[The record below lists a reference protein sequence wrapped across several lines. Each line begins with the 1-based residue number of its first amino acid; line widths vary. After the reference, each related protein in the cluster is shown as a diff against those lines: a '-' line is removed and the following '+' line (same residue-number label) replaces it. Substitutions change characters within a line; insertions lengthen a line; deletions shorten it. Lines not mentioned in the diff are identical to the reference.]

1 MSERTENERRRL
13 EGVELGSIRLET
25 HVGHDGAGDV
35 YRALDTKLRRTVR
48 VRVLD
53 AREVPE
59 SLTRAAR
66 VAHPALVPIHDVVA
80 GDGVVA
86 IVQDDLALESLKDRQ
101 ELGPLPRAEAGRL
114 VATIAG
120 ALAALH
126 DEGAAHGSL
135 AADRVL
141 LLADGRAV
149 LRDAG
154 IVAGDESTDLRALG
168 ALITELLGDA
178 TPRTPEARRE
188 RALWDALTAELRAAR
203 PGFPLR
209 GARGVAERLVL
220 FAEPPS
226 RTPAIARRVRRAK
239 YPLLAASVVAMLLA
253 SLALIDGPLRG
264 WRREPVAVLPFA
276 AADGSDESL
285 VAGERLGTLV
295 RERLGESRRL
305 RPFATAAIE
314 GTGPGGLATEAGD
327 ALLTRG
333 AEGVV
338 GGAVELTASGQR
350 ARVRLVRASG
360 GAEDH
365 VVEAANL
372 EDLARDV
379 ASLVERRLTG
389 EARGERS
396 PAGQGDALDDAAQR
410 ALARVHSLSRELRYA
425 EAIVVAERL
434 AAKHPGALET
444 RLALAEVLATAGFE
458 RRARDAARAAQEIA
472 KAQDVLDDETGLRVK
487 AIHARAFGRHHERAR
502 LAVLLATRRPDDT
515 TRALQAALALEAS
528 GNIDGAQLWVER
540 AHGEPLAELLAARLS
555 FASGERERAYAR
567 LEAARR
573 EFDDLGMTN
582 ALAVCDETEGDFAV
596 DSGEFVAAVSAY
608 ERARSRID
616 SRGLPARAA
625 RLESLAADALVNAG
639 DLEGAAGRYRTS
651 LPVLEAEGAYS
662 YALEAEAAWGAQ
674 LYLAGRFDEA
684 EAKLRRALDRA
695 RLLENDRLFVEP
707 AVNLANLLVYT
718 GRGEEGAAL
727 AAIALERSLAVRRD
741 DIAFFARVA
750 LAAAEAQRGGVRAA
764 AAIYR
769 TMIEAEARPSGSK
782 EREAYAHVALAD
794 ALLEVGDAESGFH
807 HATRAVALNRER
819 RARVDLGYALA
830 THARALAALDRDREA
845 RASLDEAEQ
854 LARDGGG
861 ELADLLAVIAKVR
874 AELRAR

>member
-1 MSERTENERRRL
+1 MSELPENERRRL
-13 EGVELGSIRLET
+13 EGVMLGSIRLET
-25 HVGHDGAGDV
+25 HVGRDGAGDV

-66 VAHPALVPIHDVVA
+66 VAHAALVPVHDVVT
-80 GDGVVA
+80 GDGLVA

-101 ELGPLPRAEAGRL
+101 ERGPLPRAEAARL

-135 AADRVL
+135 TADRVL
-141 LLADGRAV
+141 LLADGRAAV
-149 LRDAG
+149 RDAG
-154 IVAGDESTDLRALG
+154 IAAGDESADLRALA
-168 ALITELLGDA
+168 ALIAELLGDA

-188 RALWDALTAELRAAR
+188 RALWDALIAELRGAR

-209 GARGVAERLVL
+209 GARGVAERVLV
-220 FAEPPS
+220 FAQPPS
-226 RTPAIARRVRRAK
+226 RTPALARRVRSAK
-239 YPLLAASVVAMLLA
+239 YPLLATSVVAVLLA
-253 SLALIDGPLRG
+253 SLALLDGPLRG

-305 RPFATAAIE
+305 RPFAAAAIE
-314 GTGPGGLATEAGD
+314 GAGPGGLATEAGD

-389 EARGERS
+389 EERGELS

-410 ALARVHSLSRELRYA
+410 ALARVHALGRELRYA

-434 AAKHPGALET
+434 AAKHPSALEP
-444 RLALAEVLATAGFE
+444 RLALAEVLASAGFE

-472 KAQDVLDDETGLRVK
+472 KAKGVLDDETGLRVK
-487 AIHARAFGRHHERAR
+487 AVHARAFGRHHERAR

-528 GNIDGAQLWVER
+528 GDIEGARLWVER
-540 AHGEPLAELLAARLS
+540 AHGEPLAGLLAARLS
-555 FASGERERAYAR
+555 FASGERERAYAQ
-567 LEAARR
+567 LEAARG

-582 ALAVCDETEGDFAV
+582 ALAVCDETEGDFAARE
-596 DSGEFVAAVSAY
+596 SRFRESARAY
-608 ERARSRID
+608 ETAHGRYQTSGLLVLAAGTLALAGD
-616 SRGLPARAA
+616 SLLNEGDLSGAEERYRAA
-625 RLESLAADALVNAG
+625 
-639 DLEGAAGRYRTS
+639 
-651 LPVLEAEGAYS
+651 LPILEAEGAFS
-662 YALEAEAAWGAQ
+662 FAMEAEAAWGAQ

-684 EAKLRRALDRA
+684 EDKLRRALDRA

-727 AAIALERSLAVRRD
+727 ATVALERSLAVRRD

-769 TMIEAEARPSGSK
+769 AMIEAEARPSGSK
-782 EREAYAHVALAD
+782 ER
-794 ALLEVGDAESGFH
+794 
-807 HATRAVALNRER
+807 
-819 RARVDLGYALA
+819 
-830 THARALAALDRDREA
+830 
-845 RASLDEAEQ
+845 
-854 LARDGGG
+854 
-861 ELADLLAVIAKVR
+861 
-874 AELRAR
+874 